1 MPRPAA
7 IIGQI
12 TVYAIVAATLGYFS
26 SYPQYARLTSGDAQ
40 VLVSFSHV
48 GQRKEDCRKMTRH
61 EIGGMGTNMHRGEI
75 WPRERLP
82 VYVEL
87 FLSDQPLFKAML
99 EPTGIAGDGA
109 AQIYQRFP
117 VPSGWHSIRARL
129 RDSARQEGF
138 DFESQVDVEL
148 ALGEKF
154 VIDFRSELGGFLFG
168 THLLDGGRGRAN

>member
-1 MPRPAA
+1 
-7 IIGQI
+7 
-12 TVYAIVAATLGYFS
+12 
-26 SYPQYARLTSGDAQ
+26 
-40 VLVSFSHV
+40 
-48 GQRKEDCRKMTRH
+48 MTRH

-168 THLLDGGRGRAN
+168 THLLDGGRGREISEEAKKGQLSNNGAVLEGNTYSRPPQRVGTWI